1 MNTNLPSSEI
11 SNISIEEPQKI
22 KRLYP
27 SKKHEYRYPDR
38 YNNAVFEKFNEMNTD
53 TELQND
59 YKKWKAGKNY
69 KTNRKITIG
78 GKIHREIG
86 KKFYIAWQTSWC
98 TICVEFY
105 ELTNINATLYLQ
117 ETEKIY
123 NAIDIKNAAIKDYNK
138 RIDEIV
144 EKIKN
149 LESWD
154 DFVAFEGIKYGLVDK
169 IKNNIHMENNCYGE
183 MVFVKSD
190 TRIYYHDR
198 PYDLRDDTIETYS
211 IYKCSKCNYERE
223 VETSRTGGEYYSLS
237 KVARWQ

>member
-1 MNTNLPSSEI
+1 MNVKIMNTNLPSSEI

-86 KKFYIAWQTSWC
+86 KKF
-98 TICVEFY
+98 
-105 ELTNINATLYLQ
+105 
-117 ETEKIY
+117 
-123 NAIDIKNAAIKDYNK
+123 
-138 RIDEIV
+138 
-144 EKIKN
+144 
-149 LESWD
+149 
-154 DFVAFEGIKYGLVDK
+154 
-169 IKNNIHMENNCYGE
+169 
-183 MVFVKSD
+183 
-190 TRIYYHDR
+190 
-198 PYDLRDDTIETYS
+198 
-211 IYKCSKCNYERE
+211 
-223 VETSRTGGEYYSLS
+223 
-237 KVARWQ
+237 